1 MHLRS
6 VLLLVLLSVLSVALH
21 AQAISTGGSHDEIPR
36 FEVGANYNYFH
47 ANAPPGECGCFS
59 LNGGSGTILMNV
71 TPVWAAV
78 ADIAVA
84 HANQVDNTSQNIT
97 IINYL
102 FGARYTRRNSSR
114 FTPYGEAL
122 FGGAKEDVNFQFT
135 INRNSFGLA
144 AGGGVKTQ
152 LKRRVG
158 ITIAQFDYVYT
169 QIPNAKNDRQNNIRV
184 STGIIYNF
192 GFK

>member
-6 VLLLVLLSVLSVALH
+6 VLLLTLLSVLSGVLH
-21 AQAISTGGSHDEIPR
+21 AQAITMGGINDDLPR
-36 FEVGANYNYFH
+36 FVVGANYNYFH
-47 ANAPPGECGCFS
+47 ANAPPGQCGCFS

-84 HANQVDNTSQNIT
+84 HANHVDNTSQNIT
-97 IINYL
+97 IVNYL

-114 FTPYGEAL
+114 FVPYGEVL

-144 AGGGVKTQ
+144 AGGGVSTR
-152 LKRRVG
+152 LKRRLG
-158 ITIAQFDYVYT
+158 LTIAQFDYVYT
-169 QIPNAKNDRQNNIRV
+169 QIPNAANDRQNNIRI
-184 STGIIYNF
+184 STGVTYNF
-192 GFK
+192 R